1 MNQIIIKMIL
11 ITWKK
16 NQFSLKNQTKMKQE
30 KKFNFINYLKIYI
43 YIYIVIKRR
52 GSTMKIK
59 QIEKLVWN
67 SKVLCTKTEIEREKK
82 TNTLCASVEKRRCRD
97 KSNHIKKAR
106 L

>member
-1 MNQIIIKMIL
+1 
-11 ITWKK
+11 
-16 NQFSLKNQTKMKQE
+16 
-30 KKFNFINYLKIYI
+30 
-43 YIYIVIKRR
+43 
-52 GSTMKIK
+52 MKIK

>member
-43 YIYIVIKRR
+43 YIYSDKKKR
-52 GSTMKIK
+52 INY
-59 QIEKLVWN
+59 EN
-67 SKVLCTKTEIEREKK
+67 K
-82 TNTLCASVEKRRCRD
+82 TNWKTSLKF
-97 KSNHIKKAR
+97 
-106 L
+106 